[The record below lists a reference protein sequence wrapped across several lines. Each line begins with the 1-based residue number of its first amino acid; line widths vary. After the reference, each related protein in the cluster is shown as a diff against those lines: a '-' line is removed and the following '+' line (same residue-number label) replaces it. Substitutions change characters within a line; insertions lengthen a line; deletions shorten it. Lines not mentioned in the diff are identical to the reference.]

1 MGCLSRQLQRFTR
14 TAINH
19 IIDLSSEG
27 LPDDAFEGGLLP
39 FGRRPLRARGHI
51 QP

>member
-14 TAINH
+14 TAMNH

-27 LPDDAFEGGLLP
+27 LPDGHSKAAYYLLADDP
-39 FGRRPLRARGHI
+39 
-51 QP
+51 